1 MGVLVTQGNTKR
13 RVALRQTRNIQTTV
27 DRTPTE
33 QVYPTLVQLRQG
45 NEYNIF
51 EFPFP
56 PANLQY
62 ANLTPEWVEVNR
74 PGYVPL
80 TGLAKYNLMR
90 IQFEFLIAAP
100 FDGIKYSVEEE
111 LNLLRTMANSTQ
123 PVYFNGMDSLTNT
136 PIALPGAS
144 RTSNGMFFR
153 ITDFTITSM
162 RRNPSNQITAA
173 QCSIALQEDFS
184 LAVNAVTMPAIEY
197 PPIMKP
203 RIKKDK
209 KVPPLDSRC
218 TVSTQLNQACNPC
231 VALVTSGW
239 PLC

>member
-1 MGVLVTQGNTKR
+1 MSVLITQGKTKK

-27 DRTPTE
+27 DRVTVD
-33 QVYPTLVQLRQG
+33 QVYPTLVQLKSE
-45 NEYNIF
+45 NEYNTF

-62 ANLTPEWVEVNR
+62 TNLTPEWVEVNR

-90 IQFEFLIAAP
+90 IQFEFLLAAP

-111 LNLLRTMANSTQ
+111 LNLLRRMANSIQ
-123 PVYFNGMDSLTNT
+123 PVYFSGMDSLTNT
-136 PIALPGAS
+136 PIALPGAARS
-144 RTSNGMFFR
+144 SNGMFFR

-162 RRNPSNQITAA
+162 RRNPANEITAA
-173 QCSIALQEDFS
+173 QCSMALQEDFS

-209 KVPPLDSRC
+209 KTPPGDGRC
-218 TVSTQLNQACNPC
+218 PVSVQINGSCDPCLTLWAAGIAAC
-231 VALVTSGW
+231 
-239 PLC
+239 

>member
-1 MGVLVTQGNTKR
+1 MAVLVTQGNTKR

-27 DRTPTE
+27 DRAPVD

-45 NEYNIF
+45 NEYNTF

-62 ANLTPEWVEVNR
+62 TNLTPEWVEVNR

-90 IQFEFLIAAP
+90 IQFEFLLAAP

-111 LNLLRTMANSTQ
+111 LNLLRNMANSIQ
-123 PVYFNGMDSLTNT
+123 PVYFSGMDSLTNT

-144 RTSNGMFFR
+144 RTSTGMFFR

-162 RRNPSNQITAA
+162 RRNPANQITAA
-173 QCSIALQEDFS
+173 QCSMALQEDFS

-209 KVPPLDSRC
+209 KTPPGDTRC
-218 TVSTQLNQACNPC
+218 PVSVQIKGSCDPCLALWAAGISAC
-231 VALVTSGW
+231 
-239 PLC
+239 

>member
-1 MGVLVTQGNTKR
+1 MAVLVTQGNTKR

-27 DRTPTE
+27 DRAPVD
-33 QVYPTLVQLRQG
+33 QVYPTLVQLRKE

-62 ANLTPEWVEVNR
+62 TSLTPEWVEVNR

-80 TGLAKYNLMR
+80 TGLAKYKLMR

-111 LNLLRTMANSTQ
+111 LNLLRNMANSIQ

-144 RTSNGMFFR
+144 RTSTGMFFR

-173 QCSIALQEDFS
+173 QCSMALQEDFS

-209 KVPPLDSRC
+209 KKPPPNTRC
-218 TVSTQLNQACNPC
+218 TVGTIISGACNPC
-231 VALVTSGW
+231 DLLAASGIVS
-239 PLC
+239 C

>member
-1 MGVLVTQGNTKR
+1 MPVLVTKGKKKLS
-13 RVALRQTRNIQTTV
+13 VALRQTRNIQTTIDRVTV
-27 DRTPTE
+27 D
-33 QVYPTLVQLRQG
+33 QVYPTLVQFRQG
-45 NEYNIF
+45 NEYNTF

-62 ANLTPEWVEVNR
+62 TNLTPRWVEIER

-80 TGLAKYNLMR
+80 TGLAKYHLMR
-90 IQFEFLIAAP
+90 IQFEFLLAAP

-111 LNLLRTMANSTQ
+111 LNLLRRMANSIE

-136 PIALPGAS
+136 PITLPGAS
-144 RTSNGMFFR
+144 RTSTGMFFR

-162 RRNPSNQITAA
+162 RRNPSNKITAA
-173 QCSIALQEDFS
+173 QCSMALQEDFS
-184 LAVNAVTMPAIEY
+184 LAVNAVTMPVIKY

-209 KVPPLDSRC
+209 TTPPGDTRCPVDAQINHRCDHCATLWAAGVP
-218 TVSTQLNQACNPC
+218 AC
-231 VALVTSGW
+231 
-239 PLC
+239 

>member
-1 MGVLVTQGNTKR
+1 MPVLVTKGKNKLS
-13 RVALRQTRNIQTTV
+13 VALRQTRNMQTTV
-27 DRTPTE
+27 DRVTVD
-33 QVYPTLVQLRQG
+33 QVYPTLVQFKSE
-45 NEYNIF
+45 NEYRTF

-62 ANLTPEWVEVNR
+62 TNLTPEWVEINR

-90 IQFEFLIAAP
+90 IQFEFLLAAP

-111 LNLLRTMANSTQ
+111 LNLLRRMANSIE
-123 PVYFNGMDSLTNT
+123 PVYFSGMDSLTNT
-136 PIALPGAS
+136 PITLPGAS
-144 RTSNGMFFR
+144 RTSTGMFFR

-162 RRNPSNQITAA
+162 RRNQSNQITAA
-173 QCSIALQEDFS
+173 QCSMALQEDFS
-184 LAVNAVTMPAIEY
+184 LAVNAVTMPAIKY

-209 KVPPLDSRC
+209 KTPPGDDRC
-218 TVSTQLNQACNPC
+218 PVSAQIDHRCDHCLALWAAGIPAC
-231 VALVTSGW
+231 
-239 PLC
+239 